1 MLALS
6 PVTITLARSKVLTF
20 NEKIS
25 SSCCVLKVMANV
37 QCASFGQHARAIVIL
52 IVGSRLKNMIEV
64 PDVNLMH
71 LG

>member
-1 MLALS
+1 MIL
-6 PVTITLARSKVLTF
+6 VYSKGLTF
-20 NEKIS
+20 NEKIN
-25 SSCCVLKVMANV
+25 SCCVLKVMANV
-37 QCASFGQHARAIVIL
+37 QCASFGTHATRAIVIL